1 MVKYFMDII
10 AQATEILR
18 KPIGWIELDLTFDL
32 SKWKE
37 EAKLAASFL
46 VPHREGGGHNG
57 WRSCCIHGQS
67 VEHTGTDLNAPLE
80 SYHWTELSML
90 TPTITNF
97 WKSIPTERFARL
109 RFMELAS
116 GGHIAPHNDSP
127 NGVSNTDFDMMDHM
141 IPINVAIVH
150 PDDCYMTLD
159 GHGTVPFS
167 EGKAIIVNITNT
179 HSVVN
184 NSPTPRMHMIA
195 HCVIGNKKK
204 EFAELVVRSYN
215 KQYECGK
222 ISTI

>member
-1 MVKYFMDII
+1 M
-10 AQATEILR
+10 
-18 KPIGWIELDLTFDL
+18 
-32 SKWKE
+32 
-37 EAKLAASFL
+37 
-46 VPHREGGGHNG
+46 VPHRAGGGHIG
-57 WRSCCIHGQS
+57 WRSCCIHGIS
-67 VEHTGTDLNAPLE
+67 VEHTGTDLDAPLE

-97 WKSIPTERFARL
+97 WKSIPAERFARL
-109 RFMELAS
+109 RFMELAP

-127 NGVSNTDFDMMDHM
+127 NGVSNTDFDMMDHI
-141 IPINVAIVH
+141 IPINVAIIH
-150 PDDCYMTLD
+150 PDDCYMTLN

-184 NSPTPRMHMIA
+184 NSAGPRMHMIA